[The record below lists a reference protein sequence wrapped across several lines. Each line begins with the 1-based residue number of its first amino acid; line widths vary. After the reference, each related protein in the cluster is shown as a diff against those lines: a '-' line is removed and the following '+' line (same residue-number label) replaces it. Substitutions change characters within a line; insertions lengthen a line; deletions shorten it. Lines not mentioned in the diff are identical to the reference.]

1 MKLCTPN
8 STCSIHPFTYT
19 QVALYT
25 SYARAKERRRI
36 KNKRECYRESSKK
49 HRRKERQ
56 RERARIKRCPL
67 CQCIRQIR
75 FMYITLLVA
84 SHWMLFI
91 DLHTKFRWQEH
102 ASHLPLCEF
111 NVYLIQHTMCT
122 QIQPQFWQNRA
133 LYRIHTIAV
142 FLSVSLSVCV
152 YMIRCCLCYGC
163 PKQKRISK
171 QMYKNLSTLCQTNQ
185 SKMCC
190 RRK

>member
-1 MKLCTPN
+1 MFHPSVYIHTSGSLHIIRASERKKENQKQERMLQRKQQKTP
-8 STCSIHPFTYT
+8 T
-19 QVALYT
+19 
-25 SYARAKERRRI
+25 ERETE
-36 KNKRECYRESSKK
+36 REQESSGA
-49 HRRKERQ
+49 HCVNVFE
-56 RERARIKRCPL
+56 
-67 CQCIRQIR
+67 IR